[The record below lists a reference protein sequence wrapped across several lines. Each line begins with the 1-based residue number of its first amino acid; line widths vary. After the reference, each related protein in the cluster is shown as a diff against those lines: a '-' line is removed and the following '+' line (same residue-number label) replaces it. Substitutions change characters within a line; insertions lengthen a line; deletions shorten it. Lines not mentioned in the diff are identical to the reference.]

1 MNINRRLFLGV
12 ALTAIAGCA
21 TSHNLREAQPQTTLM
36 VDNQAT
42 LDMTV
47 YVMRGSERIRLGIA
61 TALRTTQLKIP
72 PDLIFGATPLRFL
85 ADPIGAN
92 RLPVSDEI
100 TVSPGDTVSMT
111 IPSR

>member
-12 ALTAIAGCA
+12 AITALAGCA
-21 TSHNLREAQPQTTLM
+21 TSHNLRETQPQTTLM
-36 VDNQAT
+36 VENQAT

-47 YVMRGSERIRLGIA
+47 YVLRGSERIRLGIA
-61 TALRTTQLKIP
+61 TALRSTQLRIP
-72 PDLIFGATPLRFL
+72 PDLIFGSTSLRFL

-92 RLPVSDEI
+92 RLPASEEI
-100 TVSPGDTVSMT
+100 IVNPGDIVSMT